1 MPCRDISSDLNSTKE
16 KYYSFVNW
24 EQEESMGRLLITKK
38 TKITFLQSSKT
49 KQKDITYKE
58 TEMDR
63 SKEYTE
69 RGNSTQKEH
78 TSSSLCDDERDT
90 IELNLVDDSSFML
103 PHRQRLHRRCH
114 GLTLEKKK
122 VVSDVSKYIY
132 TYTCFCVCIYIHIHT
147 V

>member
-1 MPCRDISSDLNSTKE
+1 
-16 KYYSFVNW
+16 
-24 EQEESMGRLLITKK
+24 
-38 TKITFLQSSKT
+38 
-49 KQKDITYKE
+49 
-58 TEMDR
+58 MDR
-63 SKEYTE
+63 SKEQYTE
-69 RGNSTQKEH
+69 RGSNSTQKEH

-132 TYTCFCVCIYIHIHT
+132 ICIHIHVFVCVYIYIHIHYT
-147 V
+147 QYNIYIHTYMCVCIHTQTYLHIYMARVYLLPNHNEAYRENRGYGRIRFTL